1 MLSDESRLEPDAAAV
16 EPNPDRSV
24 ATLLSDLA
32 TEAGMLVR
40 QEVALFRAEINEKLA
55 RLGQG
60 VGALAAGGLIAF
72 SGWLAVLAAAV
83 LGLSQIVAPWLA
95 ALIVGLVVLVLGAG
109 LVLFGKNRLDLVPR
123 RSLGSLSEE
132 KAWIRDQLP

>member
-123 RSLGSLSEE
+123 RSLGSLREE
-132 KAWIRDQLP
+132 KTWIRDQLP

>member
-123 RSLGSLSEE
+123 RSLGSLREE